1 MNSALAR
8 PDSTEG
14 LPYFLSYTQFIQ
26 GYGSSPLPPFSRHLD
41 HTWTLAIE
49 EQFYLVWPLVVLLVG
64 RRSWIK
70 VVPLLIACSV
80 AMRAAGYPRNL
91 LLARTDGL
99 ALGGLLA
106 ALLHDHRRL
115 ERHRATF
122 QWAFV
127 AVGVLAASVPAWGR
141 LLFSDVPFFSIVQG
155 VWPRLEWAPTSLSLT
170 LFKIALIYFSLV
182 GWLVCT
188 AGHPLLAPLRHRRLC
203 DLGRISYGL
212 YLYHPFVFVLTAVLH
227 LQLGLRGSV
236 WIDALKV
243 ILSIGVAA
251 LSWRLVER
259 PLLSLRDRLTA
270 GAVASRSAIRIDA
283 PESSLRWQRWLGDGI
298 ASRVDAD
305 AGLPAIGR

>member
-1 MNSALAR
+1 M
-8 PDSTEG
+8 
-14 LPYFLSYTQFIQ
+14 
-26 GYGSSPLPPFSRHLD
+26 
-41 HTWTLAIE
+41 
-49 EQFYLVWPLVVLLVG
+49 
-64 RRSWIK
+64 
-70 VVPLLIACSV
+70 VPLLIACSV
-80 AMRAAGYPRNL
+80 ALRAAGYPRNL

-99 ALGGLLA
+99 ALGSLLA
-106 ALLHDHRRL
+106 ALLHDRWRL
-115 ERHRATF
+115 ERHSETF

-127 AVGVLAASVPAWGR
+127 AVGVLAASRPAWGR
-141 LLFSDVPFFSIVQG
+141 LLFSNVSFFSIVQE
-155 VWPRLEWAPTSLSLT
+155 VWPRPGRRKTSLSLT
-170 LFKIALIYFSLV
+170 LLKIALVYFSLV

-227 LQLGLRGSV
+227 LQLGLRGSA
-236 WIDALKV
+236 WIDTLKV

-251 LSWRLVER
+251 LSCALVER

-270 GAVASRSAIRIDA
+270 GAVASRSAIRINA
-283 PESSLRWQRWLGDGI
+283 PEPLMKGPRRPGDGI